1 MTLAAAAVSA
11 TLLINAAAL
20 DFGSL
25 GGSGCSLLG
34 VCTADRPLGV
44 TLAAAAASA
53 TLSINAAALALGSII
68 NSALESPGI
77 PTRVTPVGEMQ
88 ATEATYS
95 PRPRSTSLVPYQA
108 LQQAQLSPRYSHSSR
123 CPTSTVLRRAP
134 PARRAGGGTRAAI
147 RVDRAL
153 TVTVTSMT
161 VTRRAPPA
169 AIRVEPAGGGTPIVT
184 VTLMTVMRRAP
195 PAASLTVDPAG
206 GGTRVTSMTVQ
217 LRGAPPAASLTVEL
231 AGGDTR
237 AAIRVDRALAAQSLV
252 PLRSVSAEL
261 AGSSSL
267 LAGSPSRPRDS
278 RMTRTRGG
286 GEPEEDGVSRAGPA
300 LHSSVRVDRRT
311 SPALSATR
319 VREAQGSASVPPLS
333 PSHAL
338 GRHGYMGTEE
348 RRSEAASRPLSTHD
362 VTTDSAPDR
371 HSGVPDRRL
380 LSSPALSATRVRE
393 AQGSTD
399 SAPAADCVLT
409 NDGPPPTPAVGA
421 DVLRDLAAEQVVA
434 LAKLSMAG
442 VSLCSACASLIA
454 LSGVTLTA
462 AQLHQLLSRSSCF
475 SRFRK
480 LGRHRPLAARREHR

>member
-1 MTLAAAAVSA
+1 VARAARCSVSA
-11 TLLINAAAL
+11 PLITL
-20 DFGSL
+20 S
-25 GGSGCSLLG
+25 
-34 VCTADRPLGV
+34 GV
-44 TLAAAAASA
+44 TLAASAAST
-53 TLSINAAALALGSII
+53 TLLINAAALALGSII

-362 VTTDSAPDR
+362 VTTDSAPHR

-409 NDGPPPTPAVGA
+409 NDAPPPTPAVGA